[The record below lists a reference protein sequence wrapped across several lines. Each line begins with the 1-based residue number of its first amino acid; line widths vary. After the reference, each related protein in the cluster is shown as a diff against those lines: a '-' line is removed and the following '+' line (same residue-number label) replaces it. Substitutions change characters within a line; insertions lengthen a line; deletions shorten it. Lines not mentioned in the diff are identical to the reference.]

1 MWMDMND
8 FEWLGI
14 ITWWIIRWTSTF
26 WWIEIK
32 NLFST
37 DGYPMMIMT
46 KFIQNY
52 SPILD
57 TCNVFRGMKSKR
69 FKKISRNS
77 RIFRN
82 MKFRDYSNQ
91 DFFHR
96 GKKLATACGEH
107 KLYWFRFNLYAV
119 IFGWKNWLEKYRLI
133 LRWCDFKIFKDFKGS
148 DVRCIDVKMT
158 LITINFY

>member
-1 MWMDMND
+1 MNVYEWFWM
-8 FEWLGI
+8 
-14 ITWWIIRWTSTF
+14 IRNNHVMDNPFSTF

-46 KFIQNY
+46 KFKKIQSNFRHMQC
-52 SPILD
+52 PNFEVWNL
-57 TCNVFRGMKSKR
+57 NVS
-69 FKKISRNS
+69 KKISRNS

-133 LRWCDFKIFKDFKGS
+133 LRWCDF
-148 DVRCIDVKMT
+148 
-158 LITINFY
+158 